1 MRRPILF
8 AAIAAMT
15 LATAS
20 ASFAQSRQQPAPVRE
35 CASTPG
41 SRQPECPPLPA
52 GKPGQSGQ
60 QGRMPHPGARP
71 DAPRGLHQAQRA
83 APPRDQWTAARHQ
96 APRVGTSAK
105 GAQPFLRATDSRFK
119 PPPRGQDY
127 RVVDGHLVLVDS
139 QTLRIVSVVGLLA
152 ALMR

>member
-35 CASTPG
+35 CAGTPG

-52 GKPGQSGQ
+52 GKPGQ
-60 QGRMPHPGARP
+60 QGRMPHSGARP
-71 DAPRGLHQAQRA
+71 DAPRGQHQAQPA

-105 GAQPFLRATDSRFK
+105 GTQPFLRATDSRFK